1 MVAVAADADGVSLI
15 ELNSETDFVA
25 RNEDFKKLAHEIALV
40 AAKHPG
46 DDAGA
51 LMDEM
56 IDGEQTIRQKIAA
69 AISKIGEN
77 LIFRRKVRFD
87 NGPDTVIASYVHTVT
102 NKIGVLVA
110 LKADPNNPAHQELA
124 KNIAMHI
131 AATRPQ
137 FLDRTL
143 VPTDVL
149 EREREVLTEKTRA
162 EGKPEAALAKIV
174 EGRINKFYEDT
185 CLVDQPYVRDTS
197 KKIGQLASEAGA
209 EVTRFALFQVGQE

>member
-1 MVAVAADADGVSLI
+1 MITL
-15 ELNSETDFVA
+15 
-25 RNEDFKKLAHEIALV
+25 KKIAGNLAFQVLV
-40 AAKHPG
+40 AILSGAAVGHFFPSTGIQMEIVGKSFVDILKLFIAPIIFLTITLGIGGIG
-46 DDAGA
+46 DLKKVGRVGLKA
-51 LMDEM
+51 LIYFE
-56 IDGEQTIRQKIAA
+56 
-69 AISKIGEN
+69 
-77 LIFRRKVRFD
+77 V
-87 NGPDTVIASYVHTVT
+87 VT
-102 NKIGVLVA
+102 TFALGIGVLVA